1 MTSAAREPMLRPDAV
16 LSAAAPPARVDVS
29 RPLDPLRG
37 SDLSYHM
44 MLFLCFARF
53 IRLLF
58 LFRRPVPALFVSNP
72 PATVLGCQKSV
83 LTGAVNRC
91 YALPSLLRDD
101 APRLRARSTAAL
113 QHAAAG
119 LPVVDHSDA
128 RDAVRCDATQASQ
141 NTPVA
146 PPTCK
151 NRSKPSSRR
160 NPPSKMP
167 PSFKNTLAL
176 LAATASAIITP
187 RQGLEKLM
195 QYPLRLED
203 FDAPK
208 RSSEFR

>member
-1 MTSAAREPMLRPDAV
+1 MTSAAREATLRPDAV

-29 RPLDPLRG
+29 RPLDPLRC

-113 QHAAAG
+113 QHIAAD
-119 LPVVDHSDA
+119 LPVVDPQRCA
-128 RDAVRCDATQASQ
+128 RRGTMRRQRRPPRTRPSLRRRASKLAQ
-141 NTPVA
+141 
-146 PPTCK
+146 
-151 NRSKPSSRR
+151 SRR
-160 NPPSKMP
+160 DE
-167 PSFKNTLAL
+167 TR
-176 LAATASAIITP
+176 P
-187 RQGLEKLM
+187 RT
-195 QYPLRLED
+195 
-203 FDAPK
+203 
-208 RSSEFR
+208 